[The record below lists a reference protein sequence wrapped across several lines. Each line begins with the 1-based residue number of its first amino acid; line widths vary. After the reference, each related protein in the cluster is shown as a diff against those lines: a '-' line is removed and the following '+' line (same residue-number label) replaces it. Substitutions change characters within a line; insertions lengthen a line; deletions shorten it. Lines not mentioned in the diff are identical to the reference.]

1 MIIPQRKAKSIGDR
15 LGLDWGIYSLKEFTM
30 GLNEELEHRDVTHG
44 DLLLTGKIAKAHLDE
59 LPDYYSRLKKI

>member
-1 MIIPQRKAKSIGDR
+1 MIISQRKAKSIGRR
-15 LGLDWGIYSLKEFTM
+15 LGLDWGVYSLKEFTM
-30 GLNEELEHRDVTHG
+30 GVNEELEHRDVTHG